1 MFLRRLLA
9 CESRGKAEQPQQEP
23 TQPTPPQ
30 PSVSLSGSSSLQL
43 FPKPS
48 LLESEADSKAEK
60 RVIECLV
67 RMVVMALNNSK
78 NALLRQNFVLSLL
91 EQLNLFYER
100 TRAYNSVRLPVPL
113 ANLQRSVLFRLRLLA
128 PVLKYIQRDKQQ
140 FKYEEIGVAL
150 FRLLGSDIIQAE
162 DDGEDLVGWILDAI
176 SILFQD
182 FERKDKGSRSE
193 DALIARLQVRT
204 VK

>member
-1 MFLRRLLA
+1 M
-9 CESRGKAEQPQQEP
+9 
-23 TQPTPPQ
+23 
-30 PSVSLSGSSSLQL
+30 QL

-67 RMVVMALNNSK
+67 RMVVVALNNSK